1 MTVNLNVIDA
11 IKIAMEA
18 EEAARQF
25 YLDAKE
31 KVSDAKAQDL
41 LMQLATYEQYH
52 YDNLVAL
59 YDSLS
64 QEKGYVTYTPPDI
77 ALPTAPDGFEGGRSA
92 KEYNLETIVDILG
105 TAIDAEKSA
114 HSRYKE
120 LAEQTTDP
128 DGRAMFQKLA
138 QEEHFHYRILSDELY
153 HLSNQ
158 GFWIWSE

>member
-1 MTVNLNVIDA
+1 MTANLTVIYA

-31 KVSDAKAQDL
+31 KVSDAEAQDL

-77 ALPTAPDGFEGGRSA
+77 ALPTAPHGVEGGRSA
-92 KEYNLETIVDILG
+92 KEHNLETVVDILG

-128 DGRAMFQKLA
+128 DGRTMFQKLA

-158 GFWIWSE
+158 GFWVWSE